1 MNALLLA
8 FETSPAFWITASVI
22 VGLMVGSF
30 LNVVIYRIPVIL
42 EREWQKQARDILEL
56 ETATQDEVFNLITPR
71 SRCRSCNTPIS
82 AWQNIPLLSYL
93 ILRGRC
99 AKCRMQISP
108 RYPAIELLTGILTGL
123 TAWYFGFST
132 AAFAAFLFL
141 WLLIAMTFI
150 DFDHQ
155 LLPDNLTLPL
165 LWLGLLFSTSNIF
178 VTPEQSI
185 IGATVG
191 YLSLWSI
198 YHAFRLLTGKEGMG
212 YGDFKL
218 FAALGAWM
226 GWLYLPLIILLSAGA
241 GAVIGISMI
250 ILAGRDRA
258 QPMPFGPFLA
268 IAGIIAFFFG
278 GDIIQWY
285 LGSSSAY

>member
-1 MNALLLA
+1 MDALLLA

-22 VGLMVGSF
+22 FGLMVGSF
-30 LNVVIYRIPVIL
+30 LNVIIYRIPVIL

-56 ETATQDEVFNLITPR
+56 ETAKREDVFNLIHPR
-71 SRCRSCNTPIS
+71 SRCRSCNAPIS
-82 AWQNIPLLSYL
+82 AWQNIPVLSYL
-93 ILRGRC
+93 VLRGRC
-99 AKCRMQISP
+99 AKCSTRISP
-108 RYPAIELLTGILTGL
+108 RYPAIELLTGVLTGL
-123 TAWYFGFST
+123 AAWHFGFSM

-141 WLLIAMTFI
+141 WLLVAMTFI

-165 LWLGLLFSTSNIF
+165 LWLGLLFSTSNVF

-185 IGATVG
+185 IGAVAG
-191 YLSLWSI
+191 YLSLWII

-241 GAVIGISMI
+241 GAVIGITMI
-250 ILAGRDRA
+250 LLAGRDRA

-268 IAGIIAFFFG
+268 IAGVIAFFFG

-285 LGSSSAY
+285 LGSTSAY